1 MKESKTLKWIFIL
14 VVGILMCLIS
24 FTLIYDL
31 LIPDACYYHM
41 NEMNSFMS
49 LFYSVWPGDNG
60 HPSPSLFNL
69 IISLII
75 GGVLGYGIYKYLTNK
90 NKRKIKTT
98 ANNVYN

>member
-14 VVGILMCLIS
+14 AVAILMCLIS

-31 LIPDACYYHM
+31 LIPDICYYHL
-41 NEMNSFMS
+41 NEMNSFMN
-49 LFYSVWPGDNG
+49 LFYSAGPADNG
-60 HPSPSLFNL
+60 HPSPSLLNF

-75 GGVLGYGIYKYLTNK
+75 GGILGYGIYKFLTNK
-90 NKRKIKTT
+90 NKRGKKTT